1 MTFLS
6 LKHSEKRITAPL
18 RSLNCRRAVSF
29 VVLNSGACSNPPRS
43 PPPPPTRSI
52 TMDGTG
58 SDTKSADNSPKDPV
72 EKTAKP
78 DEPKYAEIPPLMF
91 KFLAAWRVATFV
103 WANLGV
109 WGTWCG
115 GDSLWGSNKTS
126 DEKASA
132 AFALMCWFVS
142 IVQFFYVLWTLRF
155 YDARTRAAEWKQVR
169 SCWCFGMR

>member
-1 MTFLS
+1 
-6 LKHSEKRITAPL
+6 
-18 RSLNCRRAVSF
+18 
-29 VVLNSGACSNPPRS
+29 
-43 PPPPPTRSI
+43 
-52 TMDGTG
+52 MDGTG